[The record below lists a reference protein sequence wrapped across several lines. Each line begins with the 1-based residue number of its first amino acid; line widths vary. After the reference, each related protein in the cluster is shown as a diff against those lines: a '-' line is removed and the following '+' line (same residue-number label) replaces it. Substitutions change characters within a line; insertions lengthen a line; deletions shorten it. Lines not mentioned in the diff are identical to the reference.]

1 MEINPYAS
9 IRSVSFFSPSTSVM
23 FDLKCN
29 NFFEFDWS
37 LLNLFIFSALF
48 AFKTM
53 LVCINFEKM
62 LLIFD
67 KILIIFSHWLD
78 TAQKMKFSIKDFF
91 SKCNQIRRKL
101 RTWSHFLKKSLMENF
116 IFCAVWA
123 NPQFPVNLYSQ
134 IKDLTQCES
143 RHEAFTSHLERA
155 EHCFSF

>member
-1 MEINPYAS
+1 MCKRI
-9 IRSVSFFSPSTSVM
+9 I
-23 FDLKCN
+23 
-29 NFFEFDWS
+29 S
-37 LLNLFIFSALF
+37 LDSQWRLTHMVQYVQWAFSALQPAWYLIWNAITSSSLIGHYWTCSYF
-48 AFKTM
+48 PRSLLSNM

-116 IFCAVWA
+116 IFCAVW
-123 NPQFPVNLYSQ
+123 FV
-134 IKDLTQCES
+134 I
-143 RHEAFTSHLERA
+143 
-155 EHCFSF
+155 FSGFLKFIS